1 MIRLLIIAHAP
12 LASALKSVAAHID
25 KDAADWVGACDVHDN
40 QSQDDIVLD
49 GAKWL
54 DEKGPGETLILADAF
69 GATPCNAARRLG
81 ERPDTRVVAG
91 VNLPAL
97 WRAVGHMSEPLD
109 RVAELAVSGGQ
120 QGLMHVSVSRPQFQ
134 AVKPNSNDPL
144 QHLHQQ

>member
-25 KDAADWVGACDVHDN
+25 KEAADWVGACDVEDH
-40 QSQDDIVLD
+40 QSQDDVILE
-49 GAKWL
+49 GARWL

-81 ERPDTRVVAG
+81 ERPDTRVIAG
-91 VNLPAL
+91 INLPAL

-120 QGLMHVSVSRPQFQ
+120 QGLMHVSVSRPQYQ
-134 AVKPNSNDPL
+134 AVKPNSNDPH
-144 QHLHQQ
+144 QHHHQQ